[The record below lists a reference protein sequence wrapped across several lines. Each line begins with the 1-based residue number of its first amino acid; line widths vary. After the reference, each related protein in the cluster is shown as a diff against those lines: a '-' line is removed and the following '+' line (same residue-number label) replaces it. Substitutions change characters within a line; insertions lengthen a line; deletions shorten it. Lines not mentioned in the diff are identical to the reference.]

1 MAVSSHRLGQTPNP
15 REKAL
20 KLGAHTA
27 SIFGFDQDY
36 GMSVGSHL
44 TAAAVELASM
54 ESALLQQYR

>member
-1 MAVSSHRLGQTPNP
+1 MPVSSHRLGQTPNP

-20 KLGAHTA
+20 KLGAHAA
-27 SIFGFDQDY
+27 SIFGFEDY